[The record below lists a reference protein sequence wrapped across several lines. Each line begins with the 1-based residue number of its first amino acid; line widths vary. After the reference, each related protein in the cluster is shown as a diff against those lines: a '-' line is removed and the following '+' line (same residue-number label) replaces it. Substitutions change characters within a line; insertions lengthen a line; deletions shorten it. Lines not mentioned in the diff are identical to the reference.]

1 MPRNADQCATCINSL
16 LHKFIYDGDEHLWIN
31 RWETIIANR
40 DRIHLVEI
48 VTWNDFGESHYIG
61 PIGPN
66 LPAGSEAWVT
76 AFDHQAWL
84 SLVNYFATH
93 FRLGQPPP
101 IEKDQIVMWSRPHPR
116 DATATADSVGPP
128 DNFQLVSVFSPGVMR
143 RTDGGRET

>member
-1 MPRNADQCATCINSL
+1 M
-16 LHKFIYDGDEHLWIN
+16 HKFVYDGDEHLWIN

-66 LPAGSEAWVT
+66 LPVGSEAWVT
-76 AFDHQAWL
+76 GFDHQAWL